1 MVPRSISVKAQSAKL
16 NTDET
21 FYGSHR
27 IFWCNSS
34 TTRPHTCQHRAE
46 ITQSHTFAVLIRL
59 STATHN
65 LQNYHQITWKNSAYW
80 QINTSWLSSCTSHI
94 LVPGCTVTRLADKHR
109 PCFHTRSKFVG
120 NFALALF
127 IWLLKACSRG
137 QRPSGHL
144 RKANNIVPFCLNQDQ
159 GDWSVKPNE
168 TRIPFDIGGCRLCE
182 SC

>member
-1 MVPRSISVKAQSAKL
+1 MAHTEYFGATAQQRDHIPV
-16 NTDET
+16 NTMRK
-21 FYGSHR
+21 S
-27 IFWCNSS
+27 
-34 TTRPHTCQHRAE
+34 
-46 ITQSHTFAVLIRL
+46 QSHTFAALIRL

-65 LQNYHQITWKNSAYW
+65 LQKYHQITWKNSAYW

-94 LVPGCTVTRLADKHR
+94 LVPACTVTRLTDKHR

-168 TRIPFDIGGCRLCE
+168 TRIPFDIGGCRLRE